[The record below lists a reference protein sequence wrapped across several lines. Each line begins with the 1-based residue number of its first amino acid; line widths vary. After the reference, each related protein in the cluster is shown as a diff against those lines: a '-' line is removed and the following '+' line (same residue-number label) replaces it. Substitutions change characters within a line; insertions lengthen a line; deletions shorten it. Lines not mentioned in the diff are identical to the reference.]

1 MKKSTISDIVLAVTY
16 RCNSRCRMCG
26 IWQITEHKPEFL
38 PSVLANLPKTLKSL
52 NLTGGEPFL
61 RADLPEFITQAKK
74 TCPGVKIIISSN
86 GFATEL
92 ILKQMTQILAI
103 DSTVGVALSLD
114 GVGARHEAV
123 RGIEHG
129 FDKVMATLTGL
140 KQLGVKSLK
149 LAFTIADYNYDQ
161 LQPVYALA
169 KKHQVEFT
177 VAAVHSGEAYFKKDN
192 TLDLKTKIAD
202 QLIWLSKQE
211 LATWQPKRWVRAFF
225 AYGLAYYVNTGQ
237 RVLPDYSG
245 QKNIFIDPQG
255 NVYPNDVTNMVI
267 GTISDMT
274 KIKSETNTLA
284 PNWMICTAREAIR
297 SHPLPVIAWI
307 ITHKFLG
314 KKTSYEN
321 SLS

>member
-1 MKKSTISDIVLAVTY
+1 
-16 RCNSRCRMCG
+16 MCG

-38 PSVLANLPKTLKSL
+38 PSALKTLPKTLKSL

-61 RADLPEFITQAKK
+61 RVDLPEIISQAKK
-74 TCPGVKIIISSN
+74 TCPRSSIIISSN

-103 DSTVGVALSLD
+103 DPTVGVALSLD
-114 GVGARHEAV
+114 GIGARHEAV
-123 RGIEHG
+123 RGIDQG
-129 FDKVMATLTGL
+129 FDKVMATLAGL

-149 LAFTIADYNYDQ
+149 IALTIADYNYDQ

-169 KKHQVEFT
+169 KKHKVEFT

-192 TLDLKTKIAD
+192 TLGLKTKIAD

-211 LATWQPKRWVRAFF
+211 LATWQPKRWVRAYF

-255 NVYPNDVTNMVI
+255 NIYPNDVTNTII
-267 GTISDMT
+267 GSMADFETIKT
-274 KIKSETNTLA
+274 QTNLLA
-284 PNWMICTAREAIR
+284 PNWMICTARQSIR
-297 SHPLPVIAWI
+297 THPLPVIIWI
-307 ITHKFLG
+307 IRHKFLG
-314 KKTSYEN
+314 KKISYEN